1 LIVTNLREH
10 ALAIAAAA
18 IGSADAGLRV
28 AHAMPSVADTIA
40 AARRWHVIAAGK
52 AAGAMVRACLAG
64 VGPQPATAMAVAP
77 SGLAGLPALVRVFA
91 GGHPVPNQASLDAG
105 RCALDTAAASGADDV
120 VVVLVS
126 GGASALLVVPIEGVS
141 LRDKQAATVRLLRAG
156 ADIHALNTV
165 RKHLSRVKGGR
176 LAAASQA
183 RVVGLAVSD
192 VVSDDVSVIGSGL
205 TAGDPTTFADALGLL
220 EQYGGGDTFPP
231 GVVAALR
238 DGIAGRHRESPTPG
252 SRALSRT
259 ETRIIGS
266 RRDAITGARAEA
278 ERLGYRMH
286 VIDEPVVGEA
296 RAAAAAY
303 AAILGEMASAA
314 GTPLCVVSAG
324 ETTVR
329 VTGGGIG
336 GRNQEFA
343 LALVEALP
351 KMGGT
356 VVVSSL
362 GTDGIDGPTDAAGAI
377 VTSDTRAR
385 ADARQL
391 NPQAFLDHNDAYHF
405 FDALA
410 DLIKTGPTRTNVGDI
425 QIALIVPGTGPVH
438 P

>member
-1 LIVTNLREH
+1 LTVTNLRAH

-28 AHAMPSVADTIA
+28 AQAMASAAETIA
-40 AARRWHVIAAGK
+40 SGRRWHVVAAGK
-52 AAGAMVRACLAG
+52 AAGPMVRACLAG
-64 VGPQPATAMAVAP
+64 VGRQPATAMAVAP
-77 SGLAGLPALVRVFA
+77 SGLEGLPALVRVFA

-105 RCALDTAAASGADDV
+105 RCALDTAAAAGADDV

-126 GGASALLVVPIEGVS
+126 GGASALLVLPIEGVS
-141 LRDKQAATVRLLRAG
+141 LRDKQAATARLLRAG

-176 LAAASQA
+176 LAAATKAS
-183 RVVGLAVSD
+183 VIGLAISD
-192 VVSDDVSVIGSGL
+192 VVGDDVSVIGSGL

-220 EQYGGGDTFPP
+220 ERYGGRAAFPP
-231 GVVAALR
+231 SVVAALR
-238 DGIAGRHRESPTPG
+238 DGVAGRHVESPTPG
-252 SRALSRT
+252 SPALRRT

-266 RRDAITGARAEA
+266 RRDAMAGAEEEA
-278 ERLGYRMH
+278 ERLRYRVH
-286 VIDEPVVGEA
+286 VIDKPVVGEA

-303 AAILGEMASAA
+303 AAVLCEMASAG
-314 GTPLCVVSAG
+314 GTPICVVSSG

-329 VTGGGIG
+329 VTGGGKG

-343 LALVEALP
+343 LALVDALP
-351 KMGGT
+351 EMRGA
-356 VVVSSL
+356 VVVSSI
-362 GTDGIDGPTDAAGAI
+362 GTDGVDGPTDAAGAI
-377 VTSDTRAR
+377 VASDTRAR

-391 NPQAFLDHNDAYHF
+391 SPQAFLDNNDAYHF
-405 FDALA
+405 FEALA

-438 P
+438 L